1 MENTVPDTG
10 AQNAAPQR
18 RRPRRMLAF
27 AIAGAGITGLL
38 AGALGGAAG
47 AFWVLE
53 TVGTPKITPAAR
65 NAVLAYDDMP
75 EAGMR
80 PVDIAGLR
88 RNGTP
93 LNPCVISFLNE
104 QEALIGKADWQSVR
118 FHPEFRN
125 DDIINEVAFGR
136 GVLGITRQNDIYI
149 AVPKD
154 PAQLNQLN
162 ERLFFH
168 ELAHVAQYA
177 SGLDIGDYAAS
188 AAASYAN
195 GSEPQKNFFEEEVRA
210 KEQALLDAWY
220 ASDQRR
226 ACHPDLGEDMSR
238 RAESERPEVQY
249 AFFDTDKGEY
259 VIVKHRLHVG
269 KGFALPTNPS
279 PRSQPPLDPQDE
291 ATGSE

>member
-1 MENTVPDTG
+1 M
-10 AQNAAPQR
+10 AAPAPHR
-18 RRPRRMLAF
+18 RRSRRLVAL
-27 AIAGAGITGLL
+27 AIAGAGLVGLL
-38 AGALGGAAG
+38 GGALGGAAG
-47 AFWVLE
+47 AYWVLE
-53 TVGTPKITPAAR
+53 TIGTPKITPAAR
-65 NAVLAYDDMP
+65 NAVLAYEDMP
-75 EAGMR
+75 AEGMR

-93 LNPCVISFLNE
+93 LNPCVISFLQENE
-104 QEALIGKADWQSVR
+104 ELFGRANWANVR

-125 DDIINEVAFGR
+125 NDIINEVAFAR

-149 AVPKD
+149 AVPKE
-154 PAQLNQLN
+154 PSNLNQLN

-195 GSEPQKNFFEEEVRA
+195 GSQPKRNFYEEEVRGM
-210 KEQALLDAWY
+210 EQDMLDAWY

-226 ACHPDLGEDMSR
+226 ACHPDLDDPSR

-269 KGFALPTNPS
+269 KGFALPTNPV
-279 PRSQPPLDPQDE
+279 PALPPALAPTDAE
-291 ATGSE
+291 TGTDDR

>member
-1 MENTVPDTG
+1 MARQG
-10 AQNAAPQR
+10 PQR
-18 RRPRRMLAF
+18 RRSRRLVAF
-27 AIAGAGITGLL
+27 AIAGAGLVGLL
-38 AGALGGAAG
+38 GGALGGAAG
-47 AFWVLE
+47 AYWVLQ
-53 TVGTPKITPAAR
+53 TIGTPKITPAAR

-75 EAGMR
+75 ADGMR

-93 LNPCVISFLNE
+93 LNPCVISFLQENE
-104 QEALIGKADWQSVR
+104 ELFGSADWANVR

-125 DDIINEVAFGR
+125 DDIINEVAFAR

-149 AVPKD
+149 AVPKE
-154 PAQLNQLN
+154 PSNLNQLN

-177 SGLDIGDYAAS
+177 AGLDIGDYATS

-195 GSEPQKNFFEEEVRA
+195 GAQPKRNFYEEQVRD
-210 KEQALLDAWY
+210 KEQTMLDAWY
-220 ASDQRR
+220 TSNQRR
-226 ACHPDLGEDMSR
+226 VCHPDLEDATR

-259 VIVKHRLHVG
+259 EIVRHRLHVG
-269 KGFALPTNPS
+269 KGFALPTYPA
-279 PRSQPPLDPQDE
+279 PAPKAIETE
-291 ATGSE
+291 ADAG

>member
-1 MENTVPDTG
+1 M
-10 AQNAAPQR
+10 AAPGPQR
-18 RRPRRMLAF
+18 KRSRRFVAF
-27 AIAGAGITGLL
+27 AIAGAGLIGLVG
-38 AGALGGAAG
+38 GAVGGAAG

-65 NAVLAYDDMP
+65 NAVLAYEDMP
-75 EAGMR
+75 AEGMR

-93 LNPCVISFLNE
+93 LNPCVISFLQDNE
-104 QEALIGKADWQSVR
+104 ELFGQADWANVR

-125 DDIINEVAFGR
+125 DDIINEVAFAR
-136 GVLGITRQNDIYI
+136 GVLGITRQNDIYV
-149 AVPKD
+149 AVPKE
-154 PAQLNQLN
+154 PSNLNQLN

-188 AAASYAN
+188 AAASYA
-195 GSEPQKNFFEEEVRA
+195 GGAKPKQNFYEEEVRNR
-210 KEQALLDAWY
+210 EQAMLDAWY
-220 ASDQRR
+220 ESEQRR
-226 ACHPDLGEDMSR
+226 VCHPDIEDTTR

-269 KGFALPTNPS
+269 KGFALPTHPAPAQQLPS
-279 PRSQPPLDPQDE
+279 EDVQND
-291 ATGSE
+291 